1 MAIDIEYKSVYILI
15 VESILAGPHVLSN
28 RCFECV
34 CGKRIYVLLYS
45 EPPRTDVKAMANVL
59 LLREPSQDSP
69 DRYQTAFSAA
79 GYHPISIPVLKTF
92 HTNLPHLQDIIQEGP
107 KALGYNGVI
116 ITSKRSCDS
125 WKEALQLLSKSA
137 PDDTHA
143 IGWCLLSCIVKV
155 KSFKFD
161 SQRDGVRYHSM

>member
-1 MAIDIEYKSVYILI
+1 
-15 VESILAGPHVLSN
+15 
-28 RCFECV
+28 
-34 CGKRIYVLLYS
+34 
-45 EPPRTDVKAMANVL
+45 MANVL

-79 GYHPISIPVLKTF
+79 GYHAISVPVLKTL
-92 HTNLPHLQDIIQEGP
+92 HTNTPHLRDIIQEGP

-125 WKEALQLLSKSA
+125 WKEALQLLSHSA

-143 IGWCLLSCIVKV
+143 IGWC
-155 KSFKFD
+155 
-161 SQRDGVRYHSM
+161 